1 MATFSQGRKEARKN
15 KLKTSVT
22 SITENGKTFFES
34 KIVFDA
40 NGNQIEKTDYNK
52 EGQLKSINK
61 IKYNDNG
68 DEIEDSQ

>member
-40 NGNQIEKTDYNK
+40 NGNQI
-52 EGQLKSINK
+52 
-61 IKYNDNG
+61 
-68 DEIEDSQ
+68 